1 MQQHM
6 RYYVKHAT
14 GISTEYNQHTTDV
27 PWYGAGQG
35 ASNACLCWIA
45 QANSMIIAYESLATP
60 WVLSAPN
67 HSKHFVQLI
76 DAFIDDTSLISAAQ

>member
-1 MQQHM
+1 MQ
-6 RYYVKHAT
+6 YYVKHAT
-14 GISTEYNQHTTDV
+14 GISTEYNQHTTDALQ
-27 PWYGAGQG
+27 YSTGQG
-35 ASNACLCWIA
+35 AGDAWLRWIA
-45 QANSMIIAYESLATP
+45 QVNSMIIAYESLATP